1 MNFPKYFTFKELVYS
16 DTAKVQNIDNV
27 PTFEHIFNLY
37 RLCDTVL
44 DPARKELGSPI
55 TVTSGYR
62 SPELNKAVGGV
73 SNSQHLTGCAADLK
87 CTNLFELFE
96 ILSENPEID
105 QLLFEGNGVTRWIHV
120 SIPEQGKTPRRQIN
134 RNYNAYKTLNHD

>member
-1 MNFPKYFTFKELVYS
+1 MNFPKYFTLKELVNS
-16 DTAKVQNIDNV
+16 DTAKEKNIDNV
-27 PTFEHIFNLY
+27 PNFEHIVNLY
-37 RLCDTVL
+37 RLCDKVL
-44 DPARKELGSPI
+44 EPARKELGRPI

-87 CTNLFELFE
+87 CTNLVELFDV
-96 ILSENPEID
+96 LSENPEID
-105 QLLFEGNGVTRWIHV
+105 QLLFEDNGVTLWIHV

-134 RNYNAYKTLNHD
+134 RNYKAYIKP

>member
-1 MNFPKYFTFKELVYS
+1 MNFPKYFTLKELVNS
-16 DTAKVQNIDNV
+16 DTAKEKNIDNV
-27 PTFEHIFNLY
+27 PNFEHIVNLY
-37 RLCDTVL
+37 RLCDKVL
-44 DPARKELGSPI
+44 EPARKELGRPI

-87 CTNLFELFE
+87 CTNLVELFG

-105 QLLFEGNGVTRWIHV
+105 QLLFEDNGVTRWIHV

-134 RNYNAYKTLNHD
+134 RNYKAYIKP

>member
-1 MNFPKYFTFKELVYS
+1 MMNFPKYFTLKELVNSY
-16 DTAKVQNIDNV
+16 TAKKKNIDNV
-27 PTFEHIFNLY
+27 PNFEHIVNLY
-37 RLCDTVL
+37 RLCDKVL
-44 DPARKELGSPI
+44 EPARKELGRPI

-87 CTNLFELFE
+87 CTNLVELFD

-105 QLLFEGNGVTRWIHV
+105 QLLFEDNGVTRWIHV

-134 RNYNAYKTLNHD
+134 RNYKAYIKP

>member
-1 MNFPKYFTFKELVYS
+1 MNFPKYFTLKELVNS
-16 DTAKVQNIDNV
+16 DTAKEKNIDNV
-27 PTFEHIFNLY
+27 PNFEHIVNLY
-37 RLCDTVL
+37 RLCDKVL
-44 DPARKELGSPI
+44 EPSRKELGRPI

-87 CTNLFELFE
+87 CTNLVELFD

-105 QLLFEGNGVTRWIHV
+105 QLLFEDNGVTRWIHV

-134 RNYNAYKTLNHD
+134 RNYKAYIKP

>member
-1 MNFPKYFTFKELVYS
+1 MNFPKYFTFEELVNS
-16 DTAKVQNIDNV
+16 DTAKEKNIDNV
-27 PTFEHIFNLY
+27 PNFEHIVNLY
-37 RLCDTVL
+37 CLCDKVL
-44 DPARKELGSPI
+44 DPARKELGRPI

-62 SPELNKAVGGV
+62 SPELNKEVGGV

-87 CTNLFELFE
+87 CTNLVELFD

-105 QLLFEGNGVTRWIHV
+105 QLLFEDNGVTRWIHV

-134 RNYNAYKTLNHD
+134 RNYKAYIKR

>member
-1 MNFPKYFTFKELVYS
+1 MNFPKYFTLKELVYS

-27 PTFEHIFNLY
+27 PTFEHIVNLY
-37 RLCDTVL
+37 RLCDKVL
-44 DPARKELGSPI
+44 DPARKELCRPI

-62 SPELNKAVGGV
+62 SPELNKEVGGV

-87 CTNLFELFE
+87 CTNLVELFD

-105 QLLFEGNGVTRWIHV
+105 QLLFEDNGVTRWIHV

-134 RNYNAYKTLNHD
+134 RNYKAYIKR

>member
-1 MNFPKYFTFKELVYS
+1 MNFPKYFTLKEFVNS
-16 DTAKVQNIDNV
+16 ETAKENNVDNTPNLEQILNI
-27 PTFEHIFNLY
+27 H
-37 RLCDTVL
+37 RLCVL
-44 DPARKELGSPI
+44 VLEPTRKQLGRPI

-62 SPELNKAVGGV
+62 CPALNRLVGGV

-87 CTNLFELFE
+87 CTNLVELFD

-105 QLLFEGNGVTRWIHV
+105 QLLFEDNGVTRWIHV

-134 RNYNAYKTLNHD
+134 RNYKAYKTLNHD

>member
-1 MNFPKYFTFKELVYS
+1 MNFPKYFTLKELVYS
-16 DTAKVQNIDNV
+16 DTAKAQNIDNV
-27 PTFEHIFNLY
+27 PTFENIVNLY
-37 RLCDTVL
+37 RLCDKVL
-44 DPARKELGSPI
+44 DPARKELGRPI

-87 CTNLFELFE
+87 CTNLVELFD

-105 QLLFEGNGVTRWIHV
+105 QLLFEDNGVTRWIHV
-120 SIPEQGKTPRRQIN
+120 SIPEQGKTPRHQIN
-134 RNYNAYKTLNHD
+134 RNYKAYIKP